1 MVYFPIFQ
9 FPCFSKKK
17 FQPSV
22 SLLFCFPTLLFPHIT
37 VSLHYCFLAFQKH
50 VSRVCFPTLLFA
62 CFTVSR
68 PVVSKLL
75 KKFCD
80 NLFPDRPP
88 PSNFTVSLLFKI
100 FKKFSSVY
108 FPTVCFLAFLFPNT
122 IDLFL
127 ARPPPSNCF
136 TVSLLFKMFK
146 KFHRIALLY
155 PNIDDLFLDRR
166 PPSKCFSKCSK
177 SFPRSI
183 SPLFCFPTSTICF
196 STFQN
201 IHLRSVSRPA
211 AAKQLAASGA
221 P

>member
-1 MVYFPIFQ
+1 MDKLREWYISPFFSSPAFQKRSFNRLFPYFTVSTHYCFPALLL
-9 FPCFSKKK
+9 PCFSKTCFK
-17 FQPSV
+17 
-22 SLLFCFPTLLFPHIT
+22 SLFPHFTVCMLYCFPTG
-37 VSLHYCFLAFQKH
+37 CFKI
-50 VSRVCFPTLLFA
+50 
-62 CFTVSR
+62 
-68 PVVSKLL
+68 L

-80 NLFPDRPP
+80 DLFPDRPP

-100 FKKFSSVY
+100 FKEFSSVY

-136 TVSLLFKMFK
+136 
-146 KFHRIALLY
+146 
-155 PNIDDLFLDRR
+155 
-166 PPSKCFSKCSK
+166 SKCSK

-196 STFQN
+196 STFLN